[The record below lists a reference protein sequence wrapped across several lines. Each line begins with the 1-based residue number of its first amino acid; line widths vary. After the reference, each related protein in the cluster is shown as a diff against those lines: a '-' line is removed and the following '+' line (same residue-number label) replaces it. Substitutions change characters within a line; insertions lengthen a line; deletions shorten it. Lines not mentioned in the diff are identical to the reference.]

1 MEEVGKMVELISLI
15 LFFFGLYMIVS
26 LSLNL
31 EFGYGGIPNFG
42 RALSVLAGAIVV
54 GGILNRIFIWYFGI
68 TGDFVTASSIA
79 SYNLTELISHNP
91 LIGLGVFLLAVIIA
105 MIVGLIIGALS
116 ILPSAKLKGD
126 YLGVTLLA
134 ISEVAFFVSYYD
146 TSIVG
151 GYYGVSAPDVL
162 AFVPGEYK
170 LYAYSIL
177 AITIGCIIYLFTN
190 RLLNSPYGRIL
201 RAHRENE
208 DIVKAYGR
216 DIMKLRIKTVALGSA
231 LASIAGVLYAF
242 YSSNVI
248 ANAFTRVEWTFY
260 PFLIILLGGKGNNK
274 GVVLGALIFVL
285 VRMLLEYYK
294 FDIKN
299 LLHLPF
305 EAVWLQHVFF
315 GVLALMVLYYR
326 PEGILKE
333 KPIITPPIKS
343 AIKKMNN
350 S

>member
-1 MEEVGKMVELISLI
+1 
-15 LFFFGLYMIVS
+15 
-26 LSLNL
+26 
-31 EFGYGGIPNFG
+31 
-42 RALSVLAGAIVV
+42 
-54 GGILNRIFIWYFGI
+54 
-68 TGDFVTASSIA
+68 
-79 SYNLTELISHNP
+79 
-91 LIGLGVFLLAVIIA
+91 
-105 MIVGLIIGALS
+105 
-116 ILPSAKLKGD
+116 
-126 YLGVTLLA
+126 
-134 ISEVAFFVSYYD
+134 
-146 TSIVG
+146 
-151 GYYGVSAPDVL
+151 
-162 AFVPGEYK
+162 
-170 LYAYSIL
+170 
-177 AITIGCIIYLFTN
+177 
-190 RLLNSPYGRIL
+190 
-201 RAHRENE
+201 
-208 DIVKAYGR
+208 
-216 DIMKLRIKTVALGSA
+216 MKLRIKTVALGSA

-343 AIKKMNN
+343 AIKKINN
-350 S
+350 G